1 MSTGMKAVN
10 SVNCS
15 ACGLCLQSS
24 LLLLRSEIKVILKM
38 QMHLFCYKVN
48 NRRDKAHLSTLLILS
63 ELSSLSL
70 PSHTFPP
77 RSHNS
82 PAFLLIYDEC
92 LHLFFFPHFLLLA
105 LCSMWSSAV
114 LPPPQWVWEG
124 QRKKYSKFQRIHVV
138 FQGKFE
144 RKAGVHVLKSAD
156 FPANHRLY
164 RRHPAAVKH
173 SGVHRLWMA
182 RNKM

>member
-1 MSTGMKAVN
+1 MKAVN

-48 NRRDKAHLSTLLILS
+48 NRRDKAHLSALLILS

-92 LHLFFFPHFLLLA
+92 LHLFFFSTFPA
-105 LCSMWSSAV
+105 SGAV
-114 LPPPQWVWEG
+114 Q
-124 QRKKYSKFQRIHVV
+124 HVV
-138 FQGKFE
+138 QCCTSSSSVSVRGTEKEIQQISENSCCFSGK
-144 RKAGVHVLKSAD
+144 V
-156 FPANHRLY
+156 
-164 RRHPAAVKH
+164 
-173 SGVHRLWMA
+173 
-182 RNKM
+182 

>member
-1 MSTGMKAVN
+1 MKAVD

-48 NRRDKAHLSTLLILS
+48 NRRDKAHLSALLILS

-70 PSHTFPP
+70 PSLTFPP
-77 RSHNS
+77 WSHNS

-92 LHLFFFPHFLLLA
+92 LHLFFFHISCFWRCAACGPVLHFLLLSECERDRERNTA
-105 LCSMWSSAV
+105 NFREFMLFFRESLKEKRASM
-114 LPPPQWVWEG
+114 
-124 QRKKYSKFQRIHVV
+124 F
-138 FQGKFE
+138 
-144 RKAGVHVLKSAD
+144 
-156 FPANHRLY
+156 
-164 RRHPAAVKH
+164 
-173 SGVHRLWMA
+173 
-182 RNKM
+182 

>member
-48 NRRDKAHLSTLLILS
+48 NRRDKAHLSALPILS

-70 PSHTFPP
+70 PSLTFPP
-77 RSHNS
+77 GVTI
-82 PAFLLIYDEC
+82 LLHFC
-92 LHLFFFPHFLLLA
+92 WFMMNVCTFFFFHISCFWRCAACGPVLHFLLLSECERDRERNTA
-105 LCSMWSSAV
+105 NFREFMLFFRESLKEKRASM
-114 LPPPQWVWEG
+114 
-124 QRKKYSKFQRIHVV
+124 F
-138 FQGKFE
+138 
-144 RKAGVHVLKSAD
+144 
-156 FPANHRLY
+156 
-164 RRHPAAVKH
+164 
-173 SGVHRLWMA
+173 
-182 RNKM
+182 

>member
-1 MSTGMKAVN
+1 MKAVN

-63 ELSSLSL
+63 GLQFVTALA
-70 PSHTFPP
+70 HFPP

-92 LHLFFFPHFLLLA
+92 LHLFFFSTFPA
-105 LCSMWSSAV
+105 SGAV
-114 LPPPQWVWEG
+114 Q
-124 QRKKYSKFQRIHVV
+124 HVV
-138 FQGKFE
+138 QCCTSSSSVSVRGTEKEIQQISENSCCFSGK
-144 RKAGVHVLKSAD
+144 V
-156 FPANHRLY
+156 
-164 RRHPAAVKH
+164 
-173 SGVHRLWMA
+173 
-182 RNKM
+182 